1 MSYPWVV
8 VANAGTLVGL
18 ELNIIEVGYPILIID
33 LLGCQSLLLR
43 FCLLQSLSDI
53 VLARCWL
60 LLLLLALHNLVD
72 VGLLIGV
79 VQFEFALLRPLLS
92 QRVLSG
98 SRDYFTHLGLIIQ
111 VVASLGDVP
120 SILLSLL

>member
-33 LLGCQSLLLR
+33 LLGCQSLLLS